1 MEFNV
6 AALSS
11 SIVQKQA
18 INEII
23 MCNDFT
29 GEYGL
34 VLTLEQAAELVETR
48 FASLS
53 ANGRIEL
60 GGGVID
66 KIIKEFCDSPY
77 ITRYNYAETLQE
89 LLKLF
94 YFYKNETLDLLS
106 DDDLIKVMK
115 DSFNNTCCG
124 SIELLADR
132 EMNKMAINLRYGY
145 APSYSEDTCE
155 THEEDE
161 NEQY

>member
-1 MEFNV
+1 MEFNL

-11 SIVQKQA
+11 LIVQKQA
-18 INEII
+18 INEVIK
-23 MCNDFT
+23 CNDFT
-29 GEYGL
+29 EEYGL
-34 VLTLEQAAELVETR
+34 VLTYEQAAELVEAR
-48 FASLS
+48 FESLS

-77 ITRYNYAETLQE
+77 VTRYNYAETMQE

-106 DDDLIKVMK
+106 DDELIKFMK
-115 DSFNNTCCG
+115 NSFNHSCSG
-124 SIELLADR
+124 SIELLAER
-132 EMNKMAINLRYGY
+132 ELDKMANNLRYGY
-145 APSYSEDTCE
+145 SPFYSEDSDA
-155 THEEDE
+155 HEEDE

>member
-29 GEYGL
+29 GKYGL

-77 ITRYNYAETLQE
+77 VTRYNYAETLQE

-106 DDDLIKVMK
+106 DDDLIKFMK

-132 EMNKMAINLRYGY
+132 ELNKMANNLRYGY

>member
-1 MEFNV
+1 MEFNLS
-6 AALSS
+6 ALSS

-18 INEII
+18 INEVIK
-23 MCNDFT
+23 CNNST
-29 GEYGL
+29 AQYGL
-34 VLTLEQAAELVETR
+34 VLTYEQAAELVETR
-48 FASLS
+48 FESLS

-77 ITRYNYAETLQE
+77 VTRYNYVETLQE

-106 DDDLIKVMK
+106 DDELIKFMK
-115 DSFNNTCCG
+115 DSFNNACCG
-124 SIELLADR
+124 SIELLAER
-132 EMNKMAINLRYGY
+132 ELDKMANNLRYGY
-145 APSYSEDTCE
+145 APSYSEHTVD